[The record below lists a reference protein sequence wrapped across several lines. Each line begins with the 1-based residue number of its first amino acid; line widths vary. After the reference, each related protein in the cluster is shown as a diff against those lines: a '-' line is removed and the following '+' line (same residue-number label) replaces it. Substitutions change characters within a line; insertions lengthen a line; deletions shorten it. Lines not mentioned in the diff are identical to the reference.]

1 MKILFAASE
10 CVPFIKTGGLAD
22 VVGALSPVLAQKGV
36 DVRVMVPLYASIP
49 EKWTSQMKS
58 ECEFEVELGWRRQYC
73 GVKVAKGAVV
83 KNSIVMQDAQIQ
95 EGAEIDHCILDK
107 QSVIRRNGRLIAPA
121 AYPIVIAKN
130 VVI

>member
-1 MKILFAASE
+1 MKKCAAVFLIIALLAAMVSGCTPAQKQTELIVFAAASMTE
-10 CVPFIKTGGLAD
+10 TLSQLGDAYMKEHSNVTIVFNFDSSGTLKT
-22 VVGALSPVLAQKGV
+22 
-36 DVRVMVPLYASIP
+36 
-49 EKWTSQMKS
+49 
-58 ECEFEVELGWRRQYC
+58 
-73 GVKVAKGAVV
+73 
-83 KNSIVMQDAQIQ
+83 QIQ

>member
-1 MKILFAASE
+1 MIEGTVINSVLF
-10 CVPFIKTGGLAD
+10 
-22 VVGALSPVLAQKGV
+22 
-36 DVRVMVPLYASIP
+36 R
-49 EKWTSQMKS
+49 
-58 ECEFEVELGWRRQYC
+58 
-73 GVKVAKGAVV
+73 GVKVAKGAVI

>member
-1 MKILFAASE
+1 MPARYSGEAECDNSLIANGCHIEGTVINSILF
-10 CVPFIKTGGLAD
+10 
-22 VVGALSPVLAQKGV
+22 
-36 DVRVMVPLYASIP
+36 R
-49 EKWTSQMKS
+49 
-58 ECEFEVELGWRRQYC
+58 
-73 GVKVAKGAVV
+73 GVKVARGAVI

>member
-1 MKILFAASE
+1 MPARYIGDSECDNSLIANGCHIEGTVINSILF
-10 CVPFIKTGGLAD
+10 
-22 VVGALSPVLAQKGV
+22 
-36 DVRVMVPLYASIP
+36 R
-49 EKWTSQMKS
+49 
-58 ECEFEVELGWRRQYC
+58 
-73 GVKVAKGAVV
+73 GVKIARGAVV

>member
-1 MKILFAASE
+1 MAIDAISREKAEALIREQLTNTIQQD
-10 CVPFIKTGGLAD
+10 VP
-22 VVGALSPVLAQKGV
+22 
-36 DVRVMVPLYASIP
+36 
-49 EKWTSQMKS
+49 
-58 ECEFEVELGWRRQYC
+58 
-73 GVKVAKGAVV
+73 
-83 KNSIVMQDAQIQ
+83 KNSIVMQDALIQ

>member
-1 MKILFAASE
+1 
-10 CVPFIKTGGLAD
+10 
-22 VVGALSPVLAQKGV
+22 
-36 DVRVMVPLYASIP
+36 
-49 EKWTSQMKS
+49 MKS
-58 ECEFEVELGWRRQYC
+58 LNLNIEDRIRIDIHVLGLLQVFC
-73 GVKVAKGAVV
+73 KVIFLAFLGCKETV
-83 KNSIVMQDAQIQ
+83 KNCIIMQVAQMQ

>member
-1 MKILFAASE
+1 MFLLINKNLLFQLFGDIF
-10 CVPFIKTGGLAD
+10 CVFF
-22 VVGALSPVLAQKGV
+22 
-36 DVRVMVPLYASIP
+36 R
-49 EKWTSQMKS
+49 
-58 ECEFEVELGWRRQYC
+58 